1 MKSLI
6 FQKLNEIEIVNKVRV
21 LLAVESGSR
30 AWGFASP
37 DSDYDVRFIYIREK
51 DDYLRLDSFS
61 DVIELPISDELDI
74 NGWDLPK
81 TLRLLYNSNPT
92 LFEWLS
98 SPIIYMETPFAE
110 KIRKE
115 MMNFFSVKKSIH
127 HYLSM
132 AQGNSHGIQKGE
144 MVRAKKY
151 FYVLRPVLAC
161 RWVMEKKAP
170 PPMLFAELAEAE
182 LPSSLK
188 EEVNKL
194 LDLKMNFPEI
204 KEIPKIT
211 VLNDFLDSEMANIK
225 AKLSALDEKK
235 ENDWKKLNDLFLSAL
250 SM

>member
-6 FQKLNEIEIVNKVRV
+6 IQKLNEIEKVNKVRV

-37 DSDYDVRFIYIREK
+37 DSDYDIRFIYIRERN
-51 DDYLRLDSFS
+51 DYLRLDAIR

-98 SPIIYMETPFAE
+98 SPIIYLETPFAE
-110 KIRKE
+110 TIRKE
-115 MMNFFSVKKSIH
+115 MMNFFSVKKSLY

-144 MVRAKKY
+144 MVRARKY

-161 RWVMEKKAP
+161 RWVLEKETP
-170 PPMLFAELAEAE
+170 PPMLFTDLAEAE
-182 LPSSLK
+182 LPLSLK
-188 EEVNKL
+188 EEVKNL
-194 LDLKMNFPEI
+194 LYLKINFPEI

-211 VLNDFLDSEMANIK
+211 VLNDFLDAEMANIK
-225 AKLSALDEKK
+225 AKLSELDEKN
-235 ENDWKKLNDLFLSAL
+235 ENDWEKLNDLFLSAL

>member
-6 FQKLNEIEIVNKVRV
+6 IQKLNEIEKVNKVRV

-30 AWGFASP
+30 AWDFASP
-37 DSDYDVRFIYIREK
+37 DSDYDVRFIYIRERN
-51 DDYLRLDSFS
+51 DYLRLDAIS

-98 SPIIYMETPFAE
+98 SPIIYMETSFAE
-110 KIRKE
+110 TIRKE
-115 MMNFFSVKKSIH
+115 MMNFFSVKRSLY

-132 AQGNSHGIQKGE
+132 AQGNSHAIQKGE

-161 RWVMEKKAP
+161 RWVLAKETP
-170 PPMLFAELAEAE
+170 PPMLFADLAEAE
-182 LPSSLK
+182 LPLSLK

-194 LDLKMNFPEI
+194 LDLKINFPEI

-225 AKLSALDEKK
+225 AKLSGLDEKK

>member
-6 FQKLNEIEIVNKVRV
+6 IQKLNEIEKVNKVRV

-37 DSDYDVRFIYIREK
+37 DSDYDIRFIYIRERN
-51 DDYLRLDSFS
+51 DYLRLDAIR

-110 KIRKE
+110 TIRKE
-115 MMNFFSVKKSIH
+115 MMNFFSVKKSLY

-132 AQGNSHGIQKGE
+132 AQGNSHGIQKVE
-144 MVRAKKY
+144 MVRARKY

-161 RWVMEKKAP
+161 RWVLEKKTP
-170 PPMLFAELAEAE
+170 PPMLFSDLAEAE
-182 LPSSLK
+182 LPLSL
-188 EEVNKL
+188 EEDVKKL
-194 LDLKMNFPEI
+194 LDLKINFPEI

-211 VLNDFLDSEMANIK
+211 VLNDFLDAEMANIK
-225 AKLSALDEKK
+225 AKLSELDEKN
-235 ENDWKKLNDLFLSAL
+235 ENDWEKLNDLFLSAL